1 MSKKGAITLL
11 SSKAAQFGRTQ
22 CNNGV
27 ANDCEVS
34 HLGENDEN
42 DECICDSDENVGD
55 KGDGDFD
62 EDCG

>member
-34 HLGENDEN
+34 HSGENDEY
-42 DECICDSDENVGD
+42 ICDNDENVGD
-55 KGDGDFD
+55 EGDGDGDVD